1 MRRSLSAAALGTLL
15 VTAACGGGSG
25 DTKADSGSGAGASK
39 PGATVDMTFTLFKQ
53 TDVTLKA
60 GETLTFVNQN
70 PITHIIVQ
78 GDWMAGA
85 DGLRTSEKDDGT
97 YKLDVSKKGDK
108 VEHTFDKAGT
118 FKFFCTIH
126 KGMSGAVTVT

>member
-1 MRRSLSAAALGTLL
+1 MRRSLAAAAIGTLL
-15 VTAACGGGSG
+15 LTAACGGSG
-25 DTKADSGSGAGASK
+25 DTKADSGSGAGATK
-39 PGATVDMTFTLFKQ
+39 PGATVDMAFTLFKQ

-60 GETLTFVNQN
+60 GETLTFINQN

-126 KGMSGAVTVT
+126 KGMSGTVTVT

>member
-1 MRRSLSAAALGTLL
+1 MRRSFAAAAIGTLL
-15 VTAACGGGSG
+15 LTSACGGGGGG
-25 DTKADSGSGAGASK
+25 DKKADGAGSGASK
-39 PGATVDMTFTLFKQ
+39 AGATVDMAFTLFKQ

-97 YKLDVSKKGDK
+97 FKLDVSKKGDK
-108 VEHTFDKAGT
+108 VEHTYDKAGT

-126 KGMSGAVTVT
+126 KGMSGTVTVT